1 MELETGKRAEGAIAS
16 LSSFVTKCGMGL
28 GGALPG
34 YILAAAGFQKDAA
47 VQTETVKS
55 AIILCCT
62 WIPFVLAIVAAALI
76 ITLYPLTKEKLEEQ
90 NRKNLNQIYS
100 INCIT
105 QAATELPGLLCF
117 CSVFIG
123 RAVII

>member
-62 WIPFVLAIVAAALI
+62 WIPFVLAIVAAAI
-76 ITLYPLTKEKLEEQ
+76 DNNPVSFDE
-90 NRKNLNQIYS
+90 RK
-100 INCIT
+100 T
-105 QAATELPGLLCF
+105 
-117 CSVFIG
+117 G
-123 RAVII
+123 RAEQKNY